1 MKNKE
6 LLAGIISG
14 AVAVTAGLYFSS
26 GKTIL
31 QKTLTDAENEEL
43 SLSDKLN
50 NLFDNLVE
58 NLLSKNK
65 EEFVHRHPDI
75 PSPGLNVFSEPG
87 LLL

>member
-1 MKNKE
+1 MKNRE
-6 LLAGIISG
+6 LIAGIISG

-31 QKTLTDAENEEL
+31 QRTLADAEDESI

-58 NLLSKNK
+58 NLLHKNPKK
-65 EEFVHRHPDI
+65 EYPQPES

>member
-31 QKTLTDAENEEL
+31 QKTLADADNEKL
-43 SLSDKLN
+43 SLPDKLN

-65 EEFVHRHPDI
+65 EEFVHRHPDT
-75 PSPGLNVFSEPG
+75 PSSGLNVFSEPG